1 VDAGTTVPDD
11 FLMFQGPPQAVSVT
25 ITLFEH
31 DLGDP
36 NEYKALVDQALDKAA
51 EAATAAIATIPVV
64 GTPLAAVGQVAY
76 DVAGPSLKDEI
87 NNWLGTADDRIAST
101 TLSYS
106 VKDVLRL
113 ARTAGAGDQPGRIET
128 PLLSGDGA
136 SYRAYFDFV
145 ILF

>member
-1 VDAGTTVPDD
+1 
-11 FLMFQGPPQAVSVT
+11 M
-25 ITLFEH
+25 
-31 DLGDP
+31 
-36 NEYKALVDQALDKAA
+36 
-51 EAATAAIATIPVV
+51 
-64 GTPLAAVGQVAY
+64 AY

-136 SYRAYFDFV
+136 SYRA
-145 ILF
+145 